1 MEKQKSVVRS
11 NVALILVGFLAI
23 AVSFLAYAKNSNL
36 TITPA
41 AMPALHSLAVATYVV
56 LLTSFVAIGWG
67 LYKTYKKKISSD
79 DTTILSVI
87 AKAINNKR
95 AKQIFIISAIGYG
108 LFFAFTSGIII
119 YKPDIN
125 ATDYGFPKPPHA
137 ELSPC
142 CDLPGYMPMIF
153 VFFTEHVGLQI
164 IPINLLLLVS
174 VSFLVGLNF
183 AVSSTVFS
191 IAKSGG
197 KLGAFGAITGLFVG
211 CPTCAGTA
219 FTMLFGFGTG
229 ATTFTLFLTSFEAQV
244 QTIFIAISIPVLLA
258 TPIIMAKKIRSQ
270 NGSCAVEP
278 KK

>member
-1 MEKQKSVVRS
+1 MEKQKSLVRS

-41 AMPALHSLAVATYVV
+41 AMPALHNLAVATYMV
-56 LLTSFVAIGWG
+56 LLASFVAIGWG
-67 LYKTYKKKISSD
+67 LYKTYKKYISSA

-87 AKAINNKR
+87 AKAVNNKR

-244 QTIFIAISIPVLLA
+244 QTIFIAISIPVLLV
-258 TPIIMAKKIRSQ
+258 TPIIMAKRIRAQ
-270 NGSCAVEP
+270 NSSCAVEP